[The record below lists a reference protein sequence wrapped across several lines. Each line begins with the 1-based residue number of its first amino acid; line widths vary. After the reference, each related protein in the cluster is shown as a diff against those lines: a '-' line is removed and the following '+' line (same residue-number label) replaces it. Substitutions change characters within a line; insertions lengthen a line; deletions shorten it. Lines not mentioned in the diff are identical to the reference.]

1 MDSFFYLI
9 LIAGAVAGGSTGLL
23 GVYII
28 GMRMPFIG
36 TCISHAAMAGAI
48 YGSLL
53 HLDPTCSAMV
63 VSVLTAGILGC
74 IRPETLK
81 LETNTGQAIV
91 FSTLLGLT
99 FLGIGLIQD
108 SRNEA
113 LSLLWGNL
121 LFVRNKTIIIMA
133 ILSFAL
139 IVFVS
144 VFNKELKAT
153 LFSRSIAA
161 ATGVPVGRIVFL
173 FLILTG
179 IIVAVNL
186 KAIGGLLIFSLITN
200 PAAAAYQLGRGF
212 RAVVILSVLLG
223 LLSAAGG
230 FLFSYYANLPTGACI
245 ALMSSV
251 FFAGAIFFRIFFRK
265 MSGG

>member
-9 LIAGAVAGGSTGLL
+9 LVAGAIAGGSTGLM

-53 HLDPTCSAMV
+53 HLNPTWSAMI
-63 VSVLTAGILGC
+63 VSVFTAGILGC

-113 LSLLWGNL
+113 LSLLWGSL
-121 LFVRNKTIIIMA
+121 LFVRKETVVLMAFLAITLILFVTIYNKQ
-133 ILSFAL
+133 
-139 IVFVS
+139 
-144 VFNKELKAT
+144 LKAI

-161 ATGVPVGRIVFL
+161 ATGVPVGRINFL
-173 FLILTG
+173 FLLLTG
-179 IIVAVNL
+179 IIVSINL

-212 RAVVILSVLLG
+212 RTVVVIAVFFG
-223 LLSAAGG
+223 FLSAVGG
-230 FLFSYYANLPTGACI
+230 FLFSYYAGLPTGACI
-245 ALMSSV
+245 VLTSSGL
-251 FFAGAIFFRIFFRK
+251 FAVSVLLRTFRERAT
-265 MSGG
+265 

>member
-36 TCISHAAMAGAI
+36 TCLSHAAMAGAV

-53 HLDPTCSAMV
+53 HLDPTWAAIG
-63 VSVLTAGILGC
+63 VSVFTAGVLGC
-74 IRPETLK
+74 IPPETLK

-99 FLGIGLIQD
+99 FLGVGLIQD
-108 SRNEA
+108 SRSET
-113 LSLLWGNL
+113 LSLLWGSL
-121 LFVRNKTIIIMA
+121 LFVRKETVILIAFLALGIVLFVLIYNK
-133 ILSFAL
+133 S
-139 IVFVS
+139 
-144 VFNKELKAT
+144 LKAI

-161 ATGVPVGRIVFL
+161 ATGVPIGRVNVL

-179 IIVAVNL
+179 IIVSINL
-186 KAIGGLLIFSLITN
+186 KAIGGLLIFSLMTN
-200 PAAAAYQLGRGF
+200 PAAAAYKLGRGF
-212 RAVVILSVLLG
+212 LSVVILSVAFG
-223 LLSAAGG
+223 LLSAVGG
-230 FLFSYYANLPTGACI
+230 FLFSFYANLPTGACI
-245 ALMSSV
+245 VLTSSAL
-251 FFAGAIFFRIFFRK
+251 FAVSALLRTFRDR
-265 MSGG
+265 